1 MIEQVKDLRP
11 ELGAEPLLPPELLE
25 HGEIHVLEARVAE
38 DVPAHISEGSRR
50 GRSHNRFAGR
60 VAAGTHEIAG
70 AANAKGAPG
79 ICRTHRR
86 PGGAIGNRR
95 AGKSIYAACCC
106 TSNTANI
113 ISINWSRPANAEACT
128 KGNGICAGTEVGRVA
143 VEIPAIG

>member
-1 MIEQVKDLRP
+1 MIEQVKGLHP

-38 DVPAHISEGSRR
+38 DVPAHISECSRR

-70 AANAKGAPG
+70 AANAKGALG

-86 PGGAIGNRR
+86 PGGAIGKRR
-95 AGKSIYAACCC
+95 AGESIYAARLS
-106 TSNTANI
+106 TLNSVNTI
-113 ISINWSRPANAEACT
+113 TIYHLT
-128 KGNGICAGTEVGRVA
+128 
-143 VEIPAIG
+143 